1 MIRRP
6 PRSTRTATLFPY
18 TTLFRS
24 NLEKIHVAARY
35 SGHFESLGGGIGQA
49 DSERVGPG
57 WNIVGRVRVPFGRAR
72 NRYRNVRHVARKIE
86 ARYHHRTG
94 AIGFK
99 AAVVKPERFR
109 NPPRR
114 MIGVPVQRF
123 AMGKGLGVELGVLA
137 AGQSDCRRR
146 FRASPDRK
154 RGV

>member
-1 MIRRP
+1 MCFFFND
-6 PRSTRTATLFPY
+6 TATTEIY
-18 TTLFRS
+18 TYGHTLS
-24 NLEKIHVAARY
+24 LHVA
-35 SGHFESLGGGIGQA
+35 LPI
-49 DSERVGPG
+49 G

-137 AGQSDCRRR
+137 AGQSDCRSR
-146 FRASPDRK
+146 FRAYPVEPRMTHRQPCIRSEEPTSETQSHR
-154 RGV
+154 